1 MNRRI
6 CIDYIEVEH
15 RYRFDV
21 MALNTTTG
29 EPRLASITRL
39 NGQAGVLE
47 TLQARGA

>member
-6 CIDYIEVEH
+6 CIDYFEVEH
-15 RYRFDV
+15 RYLFDV
-21 MALNTTTG
+21 MAVSATAG

-39 NGQAGVLE
+39 NGHAGVLE